1 MGSGAPETMTDTE
14 YEFLK
19 LVLVQLG
26 EETYWRA
33 FNRRVTTLL
42 SDTKSRGTDREVKVA
57 RYHVYTTCR
66 LHDVHHWNTIMSG
79 FIAQNPMRLIRPR
92 WPAKTQLKLPFSNL
106 YEKRQPGV
114 IKAKLLRYWEH
125 LRLSDEA
132 KAAFEGVGMDQA
144 FEETMAMRRGEL
156 LPTDAITDA
165 MAQTFVEKVVQSPV
179 ELVDQKEDAQAAIEF
194 LEADRDPASWV
205 VTKETWRDKP
215 AVSSRDEIV
224 WVKDHLALRGL
235 KPQDCPSAGA
245 WAMLLQARESPADF
259 WRIWQGQAA
268 KEDDGTRAK
277 DKLREMT
284 ERQIEECQEI
294 MQKLLADAT
303 ASA

>member
-1 MGSGAPETMTDTE
+1 MMAGAPETMTDTE

-42 SDTKSRGTDREVKVA
+42 SDTKAGTSDRELKTA
-57 RYHVYTTCR
+57 RYHVYLTCR

-79 FIAQNPMRLIRPR
+79 FIAQNPMRLLRPR
-92 WPAKTQLKLPFSNL
+92 WPAKTQLKLPFSKMF
-106 YEKRQPGV
+106 EARAPGAL
-114 IKAKLLRYWEH
+114 KAKLLRYWEH
-125 LRLSDEA
+125 LHLSDEA
-132 KAAFEGVGMDQA
+132 KVAFEGVGMDQA
-144 FEETMAMRRGEL
+144 FEETMALRRGEL

-165 MAQTFVEKVVQSPV
+165 MAQTLASSPASPV
-179 ELVDQKEDAQAAIEF
+179 EYVDQQQDQQDAIEF

-205 VTKETWRDKP
+205 VTKETWKDKP
-215 AVSSRDEIV
+215 SVSSRDEIV
-224 WVKDHLALRGL
+224 WVKDHLALRKL

-284 ERQIEECQEI
+284 ERQIEECQAI
-294 MQKLLADAT
+294 LQKLLADA
-303 ASA
+303 AA